1 MWHLYDK
8 LIRGLRWK
16 KVLKVRG
23 GDANMLGKMSHCHP
37 LWHCRDIF
45 LTFNIITNIKISF
58 PLGLTSS
65 HSTSTSISTSTSRC
79 PQPCPWPWCEVF
91 NTPPTC
97 FWNTSSFCYSTDLSS
112 RPTKKHPHT
121 NTHWCTHHKLSLN
134 GEISHKINLLEF
146 SHRLPLVHLRRDLH
160 LWPPHRAP
168 SCAAA
173 KGVKG
178 K

>member
-8 LIRGLRWK
+8 PIRSLRWK

-45 LTFNIITNIKISF
+45 FTFNIITNIKLSF
-58 PLGLTSS
+58 FLGLTSS
-65 HSTSTSISTSTSRC
+65 SHSTSTSRC
-79 PQPCPWPWCEVF
+79 PQPWPWPWCEVF

-121 NTHWCTHHKLSLN
+121 NTHWCKHYKLSLN
-134 GEISHKINLLEF
+134 GKICHKINLIES
-146 SHRLPLVHLRRDLH
+146 SHRLPLYTWDEIFTCDLLIGPPVQLPRVLRANR
-160 LWPPHRAP
+160 
-168 SCAAA
+168 
-173 KGVKG
+173 
-178 K
+178 

>member
-1 MWHLYDK
+1 MIFWPYYIGESPSDAK
-8 LIRGLRWK
+8 KGDIFTTNPSVACVEK

-58 PLGLTSS
+58 PLGFASSS
-65 HSTSTSISTSTSRC
+65 HSTSSSISTSTSRC
-79 PQPCPWPWCEVF
+79 PQPCPWPWCEVL

-112 RPTKKHPHT
+112 RPTKIHPHT
-121 NTHWCTHHKLSLN
+121 NTH
-134 GEISHKINLLEF
+134 
-146 SHRLPLVHLRRDLH
+146 
-160 LWPPHRAP
+160 
-168 SCAAA
+168 
-173 KGVKG
+173 
-178 K
+178 